1 MSEKLKIKGN
11 KIKILDA
18 YWENDEV
25 AIIIILLIVNYSIFG
40 NSKSVPLKKIAFIFD
55 ALKKNLP
62 VSKLS
67 VQLSSPWDISDGLR
81 KKIIVAF
88 ERELLE
94 IKNPQT
100 GISFSLSL
108 KGKHLVDQIENKN
121 ILPELSNEIKKWSVE
136 VTNDELKNQ
145 YLIW

>member
-18 YWENDEV
+18 YWDNEEV
-25 AIIIILLIVNYSIFG
+25 AIIIILLIVNYSISG
-40 NSKSVPLKKIAFIFD
+40 NVKLVPLKKIAFIFD
-55 ALKKNLP
+55 ALKKNVP
-62 VSKLS
+62 ISKLS

-81 KKIIVAF
+81 KKIIIAF

-100 GISFSLSL
+100 GISFSLSI
-108 KGKHLVDQIENKN
+108 KGKSLVDQIESKN
-121 ILPELSNEIKKWSVE
+121 ILPELSNEIKKWSIE
-136 VTNDELKNQ
+136 VKNNELKNQ